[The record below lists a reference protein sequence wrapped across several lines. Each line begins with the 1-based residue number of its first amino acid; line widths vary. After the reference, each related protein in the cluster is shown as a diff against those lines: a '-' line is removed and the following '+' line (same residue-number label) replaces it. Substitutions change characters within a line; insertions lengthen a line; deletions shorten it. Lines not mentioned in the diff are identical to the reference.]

1 MKIWAVWGLCA
12 LALGLGSCEW
22 FHSPQ
27 ARTRQLVDAE
37 MQGIDWNQL
46 DQFPLFDACDE
57 TASKA
62 GQQECFQNTLTRHLS
77 MALQDFDFRS
87 ETSLHDTIYVDF
99 LVDNQGGISVMSVDE
114 NRALAAENPEFEN
127 IVSRSLR
134 SLPRLQP
141 ALKRGI
147 PVAARFRLPL
157 VVKTDE

>member
-1 MKIWAVWGLCA
+1 MKHRVLCVLL
-12 LALGLGSCEW
+12 LACSVNACDLFES
-22 FHSPQ
+22 Q
-27 ARTRQLVDAE
+27 QTRTRQLVDAE

-62 GQQECFQNTLTRHLS
+62 DQQECFQKTLTLHLS
-77 MALQDFDFRS
+77 MALQDFDFRAD
-87 ETSLHDTIYVDF
+87 TALHDTLYVDF
-99 LVDNQGGISVMSVDE
+99 LVDNQGGISVLSVDE
-114 NRALAAENPEFEN
+114 NQALAAKNPEFEN